1 MSQYTVMLSS
11 SASRTRLLLLDGRD
25 ELLRAVL
32 PPGHLLRQR
41 RAASA
46 LLEGLSLWLDRRLS
60 VVLSADEAEAS
71 YYLDLVDEF
80 GQPARSVYFE
90 VQLVER
96 RARRRPRRLGG
107 VSDFADLRQ
116 LSLLAGEAAR

>member
-11 SASRTRLLLLDGRD
+11 SASRTRLLLLDGQD

-32 PPGHLLRQR
+32 PPGRLLRQR
-41 RAASA
+41 RAAST
-46 LLEGLSLWLDRRLS
+46 LLEGLSLWLDARLS

-71 YYLDLVDEF
+71 YYFDLVGDL
-80 GQPARSVYFE
+80 GQPVRGVYFE
-90 VQLVER
+90 VRMVER

-116 LSLLAGEAAR
+116 LSLLAEEATR

>member
-11 SASRTRLLLLDGRD
+11 STTRTRVLLLDGRD

-41 RAASA
+41 RAACT
-46 LLEGLSLWLDRRLS
+46 LLEGLSLWLDARLS

-71 YYLDLVDEF
+71 YYLDLVDEL
-80 GQPARSVYFE
+80 GIPARSVFFE
-90 VQLVER
+90 VKVVER
-96 RARRRPRRLGG
+96 RARRPPRRLRG

-116 LSLLAGEAAR
+116 LSLLAGEGGR

>member
-11 SASRTRLLLLDGRD
+11 SATRTRVLLLDGRD

-32 PPGHLLRQR
+32 PPGRILRHR

-46 LLEGLSLWLDRRLS
+46 LLEGLSLWLDGRLS
-60 VVLSADEAEAS
+60 VVLSGDEAEAS
-71 YYLDLVDEF
+71 YFLDLVDDL
-80 GQPARSVYFE
+80 GIPARSVFFE
-90 VQLVER
+90 VKLVER
-96 RARRRPRRLGG
+96 RARRPPRRLRG

-116 LSLLAGEAAR
+116 LSLLAGEAGR

>member
-11 SASRTRLLLLDGRD
+11 SASRTRLLLLDGPD
-25 ELLRAVL
+25 ELMRAVL

-46 LLEGLSLWLDRRLS
+46 LLEGLALWLDARLS
-60 VVLSADEAEAS
+60 VVLSADEGEAS
-71 YYLDLVDEF
+71 YYLDLVDDL
-80 GQPARSVYFE
+80 GQPVRGLYFE
-90 VQLVER
+90 VRMVER

-116 LSLLAGEAAR
+116 LSLLAAEKTR

>member
-11 SASRTRLLLLDGRD
+11 SATRTRVLLLDGRD
-25 ELLRAVL
+25 ELMRAVL
-32 PPGHLLRQR
+32 PPGRLLRQR

-46 LLEGLSLWLDRRLS
+46 LLEGLSLWLDTRLC

-71 YYLDLVDEF
+71 YFLDLVDEL
-80 GQPARSVYFE
+80 GIPARSVFFE
-90 VQLVER
+90 VKMVER
-96 RARRRPRRLGG
+96 RARRPPRRLRG

-116 LSLLAGEAAR
+116 LSLLAGGGGR